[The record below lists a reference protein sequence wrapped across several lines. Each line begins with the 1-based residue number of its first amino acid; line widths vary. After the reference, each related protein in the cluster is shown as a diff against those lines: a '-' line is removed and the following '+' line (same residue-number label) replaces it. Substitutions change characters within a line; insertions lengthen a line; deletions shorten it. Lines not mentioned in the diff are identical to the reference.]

1 MAGIAGGSGADGGT
15 GNGAGTSGAPSGGTS
30 SGGTG
35 GGAGGSGAGGTAGSG
50 GGVPLPPGTEHPSLL
65 PARIRRLT
73 NAEYAASVKAL
84 LGVELPTDISL
95 PPDSRQDGFTRND
108 AQRVDPVFAI
118 GLDQTAVAVAAAAR
132 PRFGEIVAC
141 GGAGEACAQT
151 FIESFGERAYRR
163 PLTDAEK
170 SGLLTVYQAGVLDAA
185 HEDGIELVIRA
196 VLQSAGFLYVTELG
210 DGTASDPIVLSAH
223 EVAASISYLI
233 LAQPPDA
240 TLLEAARS
248 GALDTPEGRLAEADR
263 LLAAAGPVPPTV
275 LRTLR
280 EWLGVDRIDQIA
292 KDSNVYN
299 RFDALKPHIAAEP
312 DAFFTHLI
320 AESTGTVGELL
331 SADWTVASPE
341 LAGLYG
347 VDAAG
352 GGTGR
357 VSLAG
362 TTRRGILNQAA
373 FLSVFAHA
381 HESAPVL
388 RGVEVL
394 ARVMCLPPESPTS
407 LNIMVV
413 PPVPDPNKTTRERF
427 EIHST
432 DASCAGC
439 HLAIDGVGFTFEAF
453 DGMGAARTKEGN
465 LDVDSSTVLA
475 IDSPFDGE
483 YADSAELALMLS
495 ESPEVRACFARHLFR
510 SVAARSDLGVR
521 PTEDAFVAEW
531 EANAL
536 AANGNILESLRTFV
550 KSPLFAYRRA
560 Q

>member
-1 MAGIAGGSGADGGT
+1 MAGVSGGSGADGGT
-15 GNGAGTSGAPSGGTS
+15 GNSGSTSGGPSGGSTS
-30 SGGTG
+30 AGT
-35 GGAGGSGAGGTAGSG
+35 GAGGTAAGSAGSG

-132 PRFGEIVAC
+132 PRFGEIVPCAA
-141 GGAGEACAQT
+141 AGEACAQS

-170 SGLLTVYQAGVLDAA
+170 SGLLTVYQAGILDAA

-210 DGTASDPIVLSAH
+210 DGSASDPIVLSPH
-223 EVAASISYLI
+223 EIATSLSYLI
-233 LAQPPDA
+233 LAEPPDA
-240 TLLEAARS
+240 TLLAAASS

-263 LLAAAGPVPPTV
+263 LLAGAGPVPPTV

-280 EWLGVDRIDQIA
+280 EWLGLDRIDQIA
-292 KDSNVYN
+292 KDSNVYQ
-299 RFDALKPHIAAEP
+299 RFEGLKPHIAAEP

-331 SADWTVASPE
+331 SADWTVASTE

-347 VDAAG
+347 VDPAG

-432 DASCAGC
+432 DTSCAGC
-439 HLAIDGVGFTFEAF
+439 HLAIDGVGFTFEGF

-483 YADSAELALMLS
+483 YADSAALAMMLS

-510 SVAARSDLGVR
+510 SAAARSDLGVR
-521 PTEDAFVAEW
+521 PTEDAFVTEW
-531 EANAL
+531 QENAL
-536 AANGNILESLRTFV
+536 AANGNILESLRSFV
-550 KSPLFAYRRA
+550 QSPLFAYRRA

>member
-1 MAGIAGGSGADGGT
+1 MAGSGADGGT
-15 GNGAGTSGAPSGGTS
+15 GNSGGTDVLPSGGTS
-30 SGGTG
+30 SAGTNTGGT
-35 GGAGGSGAGGTAGSG
+35 GAGGTAGSG
-50 GGVPLPPGTEHPSLL
+50 GGVPLPDGTEHESLL

-84 LGVELPTDISL
+84 LGVELPADVAL

-118 GLDQTAVAVAAAAR
+118 ELDQTAVAVAAAAR
-132 PRFGEIVAC
+132 PRFGEIVPCAA
-141 GGAGEACAQT
+141 AGEACAQS

-170 SGLLTVYQAGVLDAA
+170 AGLLSVYQVGIVDAA

-196 VLQSAGFLYVTELG
+196 VLQSAGFLYITELG
-210 DGTASDPIVLSAH
+210 DGSASDPIALAPH
-223 EVAASISYLI
+223 EVATSLSYLI

-240 TLLEAARS
+240 ALIEAARS
-248 GALDTPEGRLAEADR
+248 GALTTPEGRLAEADR

-292 KDSNVYN
+292 KDTNVYQ
-299 RFDALKPHIAAEP
+299 RFDQLKPHIAAEP

-331 SADWTVASPE
+331 SADWTIVSSE
-341 LAGLYG
+341 LASFYG
-347 VDAAG
+347 VTPAG
-352 GGTGR
+352 GNPGR

-362 TTRRGILNQAA
+362 TTRRGVLNQAA

-432 DASCAGC
+432 DPSCAGC
-439 HLAIDGVGFTFEAF
+439 HMAIDGVGFAFEGF
-453 DGMGAARTKEGN
+453 DGMGGARDKEGS
-465 LDVDSSTVLA
+465 LDIDTSTVLE
-475 IDSPFDGE
+475 IESPFDGT
-483 YADSAELALMLS
+483 YADSAELVQMLA

-510 SVAARSDLGVR
+510 SAAARSDDGVK

-531 EANAL
+531 QENEL
-536 AANGNILESLRTFV
+536 AASGNIVESLRSFIA
-550 KSPLFAYRRA
+550 SPLFAYRRA